1 MDVNVRFELEFH
13 SFTMSD
19 LFACHFCY
27 SKKIVKLEFGYLKN
41 NVCMGFHF

>member
-27 SKKIVKLEFGYLKN
+27 SKKNCEIRIRLFEK
-41 NVCMGFHF
+41 

>member
-1 MDVNVRFELEFH
+1 MDVNVKFELESH
-13 SFTMSD
+13 SSTMSD

-27 SKKIVKLEFGYLKN
+27 SKIVKLEFGYLKN